1 MKEIEGSS
9 MVEHPAHYV
18 SGKYECISVM
28 KDVFGEEALRHFCLL
43 NAFKYLWRSE
53 RKGGEEDLEKA
64 SYYLQVVRELK
75 EMK

>member
-28 KDVFGEEALRHFCLL
+28 KDVFGDESVKNFCLL
-43 NAFKYLWRSE
+43 NAFKYIWII
-53 RKGGEEDLEKA
+53 
-64 SYYLQVVRELK
+64 
-75 EMK
+75 